1 MTCCDGY
8 ERLSEVAARCSKLH
22 NKNVVDDLGVGKAE
36 AAAGSVDECCEELGL
51 GFTRV

>member
-1 MTCCDGY
+1 MTCCGGY
-8 ERLSEVAARCSKLH
+8 GTLSEVAGRCSKLH
-22 NKNVVDDLGVGKAE
+22 NKNVVEDLGVAK